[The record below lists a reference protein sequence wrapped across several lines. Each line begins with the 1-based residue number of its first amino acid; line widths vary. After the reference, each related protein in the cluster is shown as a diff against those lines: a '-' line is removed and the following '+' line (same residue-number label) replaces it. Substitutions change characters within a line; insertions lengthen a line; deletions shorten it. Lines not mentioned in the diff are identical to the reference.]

1 MKKQSKQ
8 AQNQNLNQK
17 HKEKEKPEPETNTDE
32 FYTNEEMELLDKYH
46 ELTEHKFE
54 DEDIYNVMVKFNNDD
69 DLIKNELK
77 EMIKETLRGDEYNWQ
92 RIGESKY
99 ILN

>member
-1 MKKQSKQ
+1 MRNFSSIIGKEYRY
-8 AQNQNLNQK
+8 NNLNIK
-17 HKEKEKPEPETNTDE
+17 RKRRRTK
-32 FYTNEEMELLDKYH
+32 KYH

-54 DEDIYNVMVKFNNDD
+54 DEDIYNVMVRFNNDD

-99 ILN
+99 IQN